1 MTAMAED
8 SDLEKTEEPT
18 GRRLEQ
24 AREEGQVPH
33 SRELGTFLVLMVAAA
48 AFWMMGGWFMQ
59 RSMVIAR
66 KAFSIDP
73 EFAHEPDLMLVRLA
87 DVSLD
92 ALLVFSPLIFLL
104 VLAAILPPFFLNA
117 WVFSTKALVPNL
129 KRMNPL
135 SGIARM
141 FSWNSLME
149 LGKAV
154 LKAGLVG
161 GIAVLLIWKERD
173 EIFGLLAEPLESG
186 LAHAGNLVAFSFL
199 ILVATLAI
207 VVAADVPFQLWQYF
221 DKLKMTKEEVKQE
234 MKEMMGDPH
243 VKGRIRSLQMQAAR
257 KRMMAAVPQ
266 ANVIVTNPT
275 HFAVALSY
283 QAGMSAPKVVAKG
296 TGVIALKIREIANQH
311 AVPILEAPPLARAL
325 NKHAPLD
332 AEIPSA
338 LYNAVA
344 EVLAYV
350 FQLANWRQ
358 TGGIYPVP
366 PRDLPVPPELVP
378 EAV

>member
-1 MTAMAED
+1 MAMAEE
-8 SDLEKTEEPT
+8 SDLEKSEEPT
-18 GRRLEQ
+18 GRRIEQ
-24 AREEGQVPH
+24 AREQGQVPH
-33 SRELGTFLVLMVAAA
+33 SRELGTFLVLISAGA

-59 RSMVIAR
+59 RSVLIAH
-66 KAFSIDP
+66 KAFIIDSQL
-73 EFAHEPDLMLVRLA
+73 AHEPALLLPRLA
-87 DVSLD
+87 DISGD
-92 ALLVFSPLIFLL
+92 ALFAFSPFLAL
-104 VLAAILPPFFLNA
+104 LTLAAVLPPFFLNA
-117 WVFSTKALVPNL
+117 WIFSTKVLLPDL
-129 KRMNPL
+129 TRLNPL
-135 SGIARM
+135 AGIGRM
-141 FSWNSLME
+141 FSWGSLME

-161 GIAVLLIWKERD
+161 GVAAMLIWRERD
-173 EIFGLLAEPLESG
+173 EIFGLLGESLDSG
-186 LAHAGNLVAFSFL
+186 LAHAGHLVTFSFVM
-199 ILVATLAI
+199 LVATLAI

-257 KRMMAAVPQ
+257 KRMMSAVPK

-275 HFAVALSY
+275 HYAVALSY
-283 QAGMSAPKVVAKG
+283 QAGMAAPKVVAKG
-296 TGVIALKIREIANQH
+296 LGAIALKIREIANEH

-325 NKHAPLD
+325 YKHADLD

-344 EVLAYV
+344 EVLAYIY
-350 FQLANWRQ
+350 QLASWRQ
-358 TGGIYPVP
+358 AGGVYPVP

-378 EAV
+378 EAT